1 MSSFIKSLKKPSPF
15 KPQEE
20 RFIQKK
26 GLMSIGIWLVIIVL
40 IMSLLVIYTQKK
52 HQRELVSDA
61 YTLTSLIANY
71 SEGGLEGAEAN
82 NLLTIIKVMGSKSKL
97 LYGMIMDV
105 NRRIIAHT
113 DFSYVDKILAD
124 PLAIRVASS
133 NNPLQQVYTDP
144 GTNQKVF
151 EFSRPLYAN
160 GKKLGVVRLGFS
172 PDKNSLFSDSGD
184 RGLLVVAILIFTLVP
199 ISYYL
204 VRKSLR
210 PLLHVNKKLN
220 YLLEKNQLKKLQLN
234 SNGRGGR
241 LAERFNQAI
250 ELLENKYDKLS
261 VSYENIEISN
271 SVLSYEKDRIESVIN
286 ALGDGIIV
294 TDCVGNIILINRKM
308 ERLMK
313 LSRHEVIGNKL
324 KECFDNEEI
333 LSFIERN
340 QLYESVFAQ
349 KNLEIE
355 LKQSGEQNIVRFSSL
370 PLLSSEE
377 KVLGNIVISKDI
389 TVHKIAQ
396 KNQSNFIA
404 HVSHELIT
412 PLNTIKSYIEMLMD
426 DELNDRDTKIEFY
439 NTINEEAD
447 RLARLIN
454 NLLNIS
460 KIEMGSLMINKDL
473 VKSREFLEDILVSL
487 KSLGVSKNVKLESIL
502 PDKLSSLVI
511 DKGLLHVAI
520 LNILSNAIKYTPQGG
535 AVTIGAEEDESH
547 IMIDVVDT
555 GYGISNEDLPHIFDK
570 FFRSSH
576 ESIQGQTG
584 SGLGLALSRE
594 IIRLHNGEIEV
605 TSKTG
610 QGTHFTVTLP
620 KADNPRIKNY
630 DKSYH
635 SFTELNK
642 G

>member
-1 MSSFIKSLKKPSPF
+1 
-15 KPQEE
+15 
-20 RFIQKK
+20 
-26 GLMSIGIWLVIIVL
+26 
-40 IMSLLVIYTQKK
+40 
-52 HQRELVSDA
+52 
-61 YTLTSLIANY
+61 
-71 SEGGLEGAEAN
+71 
-82 NLLTIIKVMGSKSKL
+82 
-97 LYGMIMDV
+97 
-105 NRRIIAHT
+105 
-113 DFSYVDKILAD
+113 
-124 PLAIRVASS
+124 
-133 NNPLQQVYTDP
+133 
-144 GTNQKVF
+144 
-151 EFSRPLYAN
+151 
-160 GKKLGVVRLGFS
+160 
-172 PDKNSLFSDSGD
+172 
-184 RGLLVVAILIFTLVP
+184 
-199 ISYYL
+199 
-204 VRKSLR
+204 
-210 PLLHVNKKLN
+210 
-220 YLLEKNQLKKLQLN
+220 
-234 SNGRGGR
+234 
-241 LAERFNQAI
+241 
-250 ELLENKYDKLS
+250 
-261 VSYENIEISN
+261 
-271 SVLSYEKDRIESVIN
+271 
-286 ALGDGIIV
+286 
-294 TDCVGNIILINRKM
+294 
-308 ERLMK
+308 
-313 LSRHEVIGNKL
+313 
-324 KECFDNEEI
+324 
-333 LSFIERN
+333 
-340 QLYESVFAQ
+340 
-349 KNLEIE
+349 
-355 LKQSGEQNIVRFSSL
+355 
-370 PLLSSEE
+370 
-377 KVLGNIVISKDI
+377 
-389 TVHKIAQ
+389 
-396 KNQSNFIA
+396 
-404 HVSHELIT
+404 
-412 PLNTIKSYIEMLMD
+412 MLMD

-439 NTINEEAD
+439 NTINVEAD